1 MSSNGNNN
9 TDFFGF
15 TDPVEDPNS
24 PPSTSQGFMN
34 TNSNSNSN
42 PNPNPSLSSNI
53 APGPVFFGP
62 PPPPSHGFHN
72 NHAAAPTPSIFGQ
85 AGQTFQSGNMSAGP
99 SYFQS
104 PAIPQTPTFPSNP
117 GHGPV
122 SLGQFGHNF
131 NNGNNNPPAAYLGT
145 PALPASATFF
155 STPGPSQ
162 THFGQAG
169 PVLQSGNIS
178 ISPSYEYEESP
189 EFESPPNFPAPVF
202 FGPPPP
208 PPLPAMNVLPQHN
221 LVNNPQPPSVGEFA
235 HVNHWALPHLVI
247 GTPNPP
253 NPVEGFGGLNI
264 QGAAPAQPENDSGDE
279 DMDMEMDPS
288 AEGLDFGNSDEDYS
302 EDSDFEYDY
311 VDENDN
317 PVPAPKIPK
326 NDAMKAMMTIN
337 RARDAAMPD
346 TEAGDLDHDDEFPEL
361 EEIEYADD
369 EDSDWEDDPTGYQD
383 PADPRAAAFAG
394 PSTSTAHPVPATVPS
409 FTAIAT
415 NPLTP
420 LGILPTTPQLTQS
433 LKRAR
438 SPSPTPSF
446 EETPTPTSPLPT
458 KKPRLTPSTHSP
470 FEALASHPELYFEL
484 CSHLS
489 PASLLTLYATSRL
502 FHATLNTHLTHAL
515 KACARSFAPLASR
528 ICRHGMYSTLCI
540 PDPTGRREPTNWAL
554 VRRVPSFRWL
564 AMVVHRE
571 RCVRDI
577 LACLAREGH
586 RLPLSARETLLKTW
600 VVMDVATTAGRICL
614 VHNETW
620 WTDTDCW
627 NAQAWV
633 LKLGM
638 RFNEPMTG
646 VGDDGLVRVMLGQR
660 GLTPL
665 WRLLTRRGF
674 RHSVEVLR
682 AAVRYC
688 YEVRPEN
695 SGMSIFGVPPAEIGK
710 LHLEGWGEGKIHL
723 FRIDELVMR
732 ESVRRR
738 LRLDDHLLYMMLWGH
753 VDPVTGRDIKPS
765 DEEMYMSDTDDEERA
780 IGARIRAE
788 QKAASAER
796 KAERARLRSEKAK
809 IGFWDSEMGEDGDEG
824 DKENQEPKPDK
835 GKGREMSEVESDTT
849 EYSTD
854 LEDMVDEWHGI
865 EIDDDSDWETEDEDM
880 AEASLFNDLRDA
892 GAVGPSGWRRKMGSG
907 NESES
912 EGDEGDDEEEGGG
925 DDSDWDD

>member
-1 MSSNGNNN
+1 MSSNVNNN

-15 TDPVEDPNS
+15 TDPVEDGNS
-24 PPSTSQGFMN
+24 PHSNGQGFTN
-34 TNSNSNSN
+34 TNSNSN
-42 PNPNPSLSSNI
+42 PNPNHNT
-53 APGPVFFGP
+53 AHGPVFFGP
-62 PPPPSHGFHN
+62 PPPPSHVFHN
-72 NHAAAPTPSIFGQ
+72 NDATTAPSIFGQ
-85 AGQTFQSGNMSAGP
+85 YGQAFQSGNIPAAP
-99 SYFQS
+99 SYFGP

-131 NNGNNNPPAAYLGT
+131 NSGNNYLTASYLET
-145 PALPASATFF
+145 PSLPASATFAP
-155 STPGPSQ
+155 TPGPSQ

-169 PVLQSGNIS
+169 PTLQSGNMT
-178 ISPSYEYEESP
+178 ISPSYDYIESP
-189 EFESPPNFPAPVF
+189 EFESPPTFPAQVF

-208 PPLPAMNVLPQHN
+208 PPLPAMNTLPQHN
-221 LVNNPQPPSVGEFA
+221 LVNNPQPPSIGEFA

-247 GTPNPP
+247 GSQNAPAQGPQHAP

-264 QGAAPAQPENDSGDE
+264 QGASVQPEDESEDE
-279 DMDMEMDPS
+279 DMDMDPS

-317 PVPAPKIPK
+317 PVPASKLPK
-326 NDAMKAMMTIN
+326 NAAMKAMMTSN
-337 RARDAAMPD
+337 RVRDAAMPD
-346 TEAGDLDHDDEFPEL
+346 TDAGDLDHDDDFPEI
-361 EEIEYADD
+361 EEIEHADD
-369 EDSDWEDDPTGYQD
+369 EEDSDWEDDPTGYQD
-383 PADPRAAAFAG
+383 PADPRAAAFSG

-409 FTAIAT
+409 FTSITT
-415 NPLTP
+415 NPLTS
-420 LGILPTTPQLTQS
+420 LGILPTTTQLTQS

-446 EETPTPTSPLPT
+446 EQSPAPTSPLLST

-470 FEALASHPELYFEL
+470 LEALASHPELYFEL
-484 CSHLS
+484 CAHLLPS
-489 PASLLTLYATSRL
+489 SLLTLYATSRL

-515 KACARSFAPLASR
+515 KTCARAFAPLAGR
-528 ICRHGMYSTLCI
+528 ICRHGMYDSLCI
-540 PDPTGRREPTNWAL
+540 FDPSGRRELTNWAL

-586 RLPLSARETLLKTW
+586 RLPKSMGETLVKTW

-620 WTDTDCW
+620 WTDVDCW
-627 NAQAWV
+627 NVQAWV

-646 VGDDGLVRVMLGQR
+646 IGDDGLVRVMLGQR

-665 WRLLTRRGF
+665 WRLLMRRGF
-674 RHSVEVLR
+674 TTAVEVLR

-695 SGMSIFGVPPAEIGK
+695 CGMSIFGVPPAEIGQ
-710 LHLEGWGEGKIHL
+710 LHLEGWGAGKIHL

-753 VDPVTGRDIKPS
+753 VDPVTGRDIRPT
-765 DEEMYMSDTDDEERA
+765 DEEMYMSDTEDEDRA

-788 QKAASAER
+788 QKKESAER
-796 KAERARLRSEKAK
+796 KAERARMRRERAK
-809 IGFWDSEMGEDGDEG
+809 VGFGGGDTEMGEEGDEEG
-824 DKENQEPKPDK
+824 GSCRMDK
-835 GKGREMSEVESDTT
+835 GKGREMPEVESDTT
-849 EYSTD
+849 DYSTD
-854 LEDMVDEWHGI
+854 LEDNVDEWRGI
-865 EIDDDSDWETEDEDM
+865 EIDDETAWETEDEDM

-892 GAVGPSGWRRKMGSG
+892 GAVGPSGWRRKRGS
-907 NESES
+907 ESES
-912 EGDEGDDEEEGGG
+912 ESSGDEGDDEEDGDGG
-925 DDSDWDD
+925 DDWDD